1 MNSTAAHPSNRTS
14 EHIDTHWVF
23 FLASLAVVAL
33 SFGTCVVAAVA
44 LDYASTRG
52 RLLANPPEVLQL
64 AGEPGS
70 ELRIMLWEFGPFIPE
85 EPQSLRLE
93 FLDPPSG
100 LPPSLDVLVVPDWG
114 FDPIAVL
121 KIPEKL
127 EQEDVTVSG
136 TIFGAL
142 LLDNGTTK
150 PVEVPFQ
157 LRIAPASKIDLPSQP
172 LLSGPAALFAML
184 GFWLIAF
191 VVMVWLIC
199 RIHRATLGSE
209 RS

>member
-1 MNSTAAHPSNRTS
+1 
-14 EHIDTHWVF
+14 
-23 FLASLAVVAL
+23 VVL
-33 SFGTCVVAAVA
+33 SFSACAGTAVG

-64 AGEPGS
+64 AGEPGR

-85 EPQSLRLE
+85 DPQSLRLE
-93 FLDPPSG
+93 FLDPPAG
-100 LPPSLDVLVVPDWG
+100 LPPALDVPVVPDWG
-114 FDPIAVL
+114 FDPIALL

-136 TIFGAL
+136 TIFGGL

-157 LRIAPASKIDLPSQP
+157 LRIAPASQIDLPSTP
-172 LLSGPAALFAML
+172 LLSGPAALLATL
-184 GFWLIAF
+184 GLWVLTF
-191 VVMVWLIC
+191 VVMVWIIF
-199 RIHRATLGSE
+199 RIYSATLGSE